1 MNRKRNVLMVWG
13 ILVLSFL
20 MSIMISLFSLNIVID
35 DNRENMANTYSSEF
49 CNEISAL
56 IGEPKAIAKSIN
68 HHNVREILTNKEEY
82 DDERKETEVII
93 YLGELVNSFGYK
105 TAYIVDINDRKSYS
119 QNGSVSATDDFIT
132 EVDEWCRHFIGIG
145 KEYYFDVKN
154 ELNTI
159 YINYIIKDKND
170 NPIGVCGVGIYID
183 TVNQIIDNY
192 EQRYNIDCKI
202 VSDDGIYEFSRDSKL
217 INQPVEDEIMRFIKA
232 ADTNQLLIYNENSNI
247 IRNIDDFGW
256 YLVMDISQ
264 SKLNGY
270 DKLVLRNVIA
280 CLIVLTFVLVI
291 FHLVVDKVYEHS
303 RRIEASE
310 EEQRNIVKSL
320 SGIYYSMY
328 LFDFKKGTCTEIS
341 SNNLIHKMYKE
352 NQSIDIQANIHTVI
366 RKTIRAEHLNSM
378 LEFTDLSTLPNRM
391 KGKKIL
397 SQEFIGRLFG
407 WSRASF
413 IVVSEDSQGYA
424 DKVLYVTQV
433 IEDDKKR
440 EEQLIKMSK
449 TDELTRVYNRRAYE
463 EDIQELQT
471 NNKMKDLVVISI
483 DVNGL
488 KRANDTLGHA
498 AGDEMIKSAAYCMV
512 LAFSSYGKV
521 YRTGGD
527 EFMTLLHCTEDE
539 LQSVLTSFDKSISQ
553 WSGEKVKSLAIA
565 KGVVVCNQ
573 YPKLS
578 MQEIEK
584 IADQLMYKDKS
595 DYYKNSGIDRRK
607 R

>member
-1 MNRKRNVLMVWG
+1 
-13 ILVLSFL
+13 
-20 MSIMISLFSLNIVID
+20 
-35 DNRENMANTYSSEF
+35 
-49 CNEISAL
+49 
-56 IGEPKAIAKSIN
+56 
-68 HHNVREILTNKEEY
+68 
-82 DDERKETEVII
+82 
-93 YLGELVNSFGYK
+93 
-105 TAYIVDINDRKSYS
+105 
-119 QNGSVSATDDFIT
+119 
-132 EVDEWCRHFIGIG
+132 
-145 KEYYFDVKN
+145 
-154 ELNTI
+154 
-159 YINYIIKDKND
+159 
-170 NPIGVCGVGIYID
+170 
-183 TVNQIIDNY
+183 
-192 EQRYNIDCKI
+192 
-202 VSDDGIYEFSRDSKL
+202 
-217 INQPVEDEIMRFIKA
+217 
-232 ADTNQLLIYNENSNI
+232 
-247 IRNIDDFGW
+247 
-256 YLVMDISQ
+256 
-264 SKLNGY
+264 
-270 DKLVLRNVIA
+270 
-280 CLIVLTFVLVI
+280 
-291 FHLVVDKVYEHS
+291 
-303 RRIEASE
+303 
-310 EEQRNIVKSL
+310 
-320 SGIYYSMY
+320 
-328 LFDFKKGTCTEIS
+328 
-341 SNNLIHKMYKE
+341 
-352 NQSIDIQANIHTVI
+352 
-366 RKTIRAEHLNSM
+366 M